1 MTLHNLAMEA
11 SVWLPTVRFGE
22 EGSVLAPHRG
32 HQSELLITS
41 MQVWKAYI
49 GNPSCSQGYVL
60 GKCCKQ

>member
-41 MQVWKAYI
+41 MQV
-49 GNPSCSQGYVL
+49 
-60 GKCCKQ
+60 